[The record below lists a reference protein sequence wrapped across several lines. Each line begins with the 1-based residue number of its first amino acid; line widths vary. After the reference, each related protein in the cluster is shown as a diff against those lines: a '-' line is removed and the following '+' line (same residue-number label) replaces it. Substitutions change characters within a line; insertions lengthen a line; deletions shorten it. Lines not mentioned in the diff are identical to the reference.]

1 LVWSTQCGFGAK
13 LDSPFQ
19 PVIRV
24 DDRTS
29 GLLDAAK
36 GLSFGWDA
44 ETLPGE
50 VTNHGLGVSAEC
62 DNRARDDLPTRAKLA
77 AFGWKAPRVCGIRH
91 GCYRSSPSDVSDPC
105 FDRLNEDFHGPDSPT
120 PT

>member
-1 LVWSTQCGFGAK
+1 LAWSTHCGFLAR

-24 DDRTS
+24 DNRIR
-29 GLLDAAK
+29 GCLDAAK

-62 DNRARDDLPTRAKLA
+62 DNRARNDLPMRAKLA
-77 AFGWKAPRVCGIRH
+77 ASGLEAPRVCEIRH
-91 GCYRSSPSDVSDPC
+91 GCYRSSPSEVSDPC